1 MKIYTKTGDYGETSL
16 FNGTRV
22 KKNNLRIITYGTVD
36 EVNSNIG
43 LLLYYLHQDEKLK
56 DLRYCYQGFK
66 INCLFW
72 VVI

>member
-43 LLLYYLHQDEKLK
+43 LLLYYLHQDEKLRDLTGPVVK
-56 DLRYCYQGFK
+56 DSKSTVYFG
-66 INCLFW
+66 
-72 VVI
+72 